1 MTCAGPEFLI
11 VVIFASFVFGAIC
24 GVGLLK

>member
-1 MTCAGPEFLI
+1 MTCAGPELMI

-24 GVGLLK
+24 GVGLFR